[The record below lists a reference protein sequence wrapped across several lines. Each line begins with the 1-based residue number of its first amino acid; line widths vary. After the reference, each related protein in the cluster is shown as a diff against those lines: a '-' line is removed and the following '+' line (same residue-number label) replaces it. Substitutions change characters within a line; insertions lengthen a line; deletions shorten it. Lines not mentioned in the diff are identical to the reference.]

1 MKLFGKQFWIIR
13 LLGIAA
19 AAGMAGSA
27 ASSAAAL
34 VLIDGASAAFDAAAT
49 EGDDED
55 DETDDEALP
64 TKLGA
69 GTPAATS
76 GSAARRSKSAAA
88 ATLDRYN
95 PFCPTCVDAPAT
107 TGAVV
112 LAQGPA
118 TGPAVA
124 TRLPLRLHATME
136 AERAA
141 DSLATIYDTERT
153 IVGVFAV
160 GEMVRPGAT
169 LASVGGGHVVLRTAA
184 GDERLDLG
192 MPEPAAAPAPKPD
205 AKPKTKAIAEAKDD
219 GLDAISCAT
228 ADVCTVERAFVDE
241 ILANPA
247 KFASSAPRVGPAPG
261 GGFKVLSVRKGSLGA
276 KLGLK
281 TGDVL
286 VSVNGAEIQG
296 FDDALALM
304 TKLRRASNLE
314 VLLER
319 KGATVRK
326 AIEIR

>member
-1 MKLFGKQFWIIR
+1 MKIFGKQFWIVR

-27 ASSAAAL
+27 ASTAMAL
-34 VLIDGASAAFDAAAT
+34 VIIDGTSAVFDAAAT
-49 EGDDED
+49 EGDEEEEEED
-55 DETDDEALP
+55 DDATKVLASATATKSPPTSRRAL
-64 TKLGA
+64 G
-69 GTPAATS
+69 
-76 GSAARRSKSAAA
+76 AAA

-95 PFCPTCVDAPAT
+95 PFCPGCVDAPVA
-107 TGAVV
+107 GAEI

-118 TGPAVA
+118 DPGTPAVA

-136 AERAA
+136 SDRAS

-153 IVGVFAV
+153 IVGVFAI
-160 GEMVRPGAT
+160 GDTVRPGAT

-192 MPEPAAAPAPKPD
+192 APPPAAPEPAPESKSKPKPVAD
-205 AKPKTKAIAEAKDD
+205 APKDD

-228 ADVCTVERAFVDE
+228 EDVCTVERAFVDD

-247 KFASSAPRVGPAPG
+247 KFASSAPRVAPAPG
-261 GGFKVLSVRKGSLGA
+261 GGFKLSGIRKGSLGA

-296 FDDALALM
+296 IDDALALM
-304 TKLRRASNLE
+304 TKLRRATNLE